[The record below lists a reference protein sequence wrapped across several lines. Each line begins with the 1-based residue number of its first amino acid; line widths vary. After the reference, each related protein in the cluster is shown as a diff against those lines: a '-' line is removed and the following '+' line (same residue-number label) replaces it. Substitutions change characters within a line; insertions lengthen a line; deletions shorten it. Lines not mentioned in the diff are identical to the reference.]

1 MQIKKIFNNN
11 VLLADRDGC
20 EVVLI
25 GKGIGF
31 QKKQGELVDD
41 RNVDKLYMP
50 TEKRWMSLFDDLI
63 NDISP
68 IYFEVASRIIKMA
81 EKDLNT
87 KFNAYLLIV
96 LADHIHFAI
105 QRVQRKIIIRN
116 ELLWEIQHFYKIEY
130 RLGEQSLDLIYKQFF
145 IRLPDD
151 EAGFI
156 ALKFVENRISQAKS
170 GKGLEMTRL
179 IGDILTIVQYQ
190 LQIKLKEDSIS
201 YQRFLVHLRFFV
213 ERITSNKKEDNQ
225 KEKVDDVLYQHIFR
239 KYPQAFNC
247 TQRIQEFLKR
257 SLKKKISINEQVY
270 LTIHIQRI
278 INEFY
283 Q

>member
-31 QKKQGELVDD
+31 QKKQGESVDD
-41 RNVDKLYMP
+41 QNVDKLYTP
-50 TEKRWMSLFDDLI
+50 TEERWMSLFDDLI

-68 IYFEVASRIIKMA
+68 IYFEVASQIIKTA
-81 EKDLNT
+81 EKNLNT

-105 QRVQRKIIIRN
+105 QRIQQKVVIRN
-116 ELLWEIQHFYKIEY
+116 ELLWEIQHFYKAEY
-130 RLGEQSLDLIYKQFF
+130 RIGRQSLDLIYKQFSVWM
-145 IRLPDD
+145 PDD

-156 ALKFVENRISQAKS
+156 ALKFVENRISQSKS
-170 GKGLEMTRL
+170 GQGLKMTQL

-213 ERITSNKKEDNQ
+213 EGITSNKKEDQN
-225 KEKVDDVLYQHIFR
+225 EEVDDVLYQHIFK

-247 TQRIQEFLKR
+247 TQRIQEFIKS
-257 SLKKKISINEQVY
+257 SLKKNMSINEQVY

-278 INEFY
+278 INEFD
-283 Q
+283 